1 MSITVIGSVAFD
13 DVVTDHETIHNAP
26 GGSALFFSVAASL
39 FAPVNLVG
47 VIGDDFSKDE
57 ILFLESRGVDTTG
70 LDIVPGGKTFRWGG
84 TYAKDM
90 NIRTT
95 TNLELNVFENFNPVL
110 NEKSASADFVF
121 LGNIDP
127 DLQLNVASQL
137 TSAKF
142 VGADTIE
149 CYIQDKPDKLK
160 QVLRKVDLILINDEE
175 ARLITGEYNI
185 IVAVQALLKYGPK
198 YAIVKKGEHGSILA
212 SSDGLFMVTAFPT
225 TTLVDP
231 TGAGDSYA
239 GGLFGYL
246 AKKGSVDDD
255 ALRKAIVYGGVVAS
269 FTVEDFSIKRLKNLT
284 MQDIEERFERFRT
297 ATIF

>member
-13 DVVTDHETIHNAP
+13 DVVTDHETVNNAP
-26 GGSALFFSVAASL
+26 GGSALFFSAAASV
-39 FAPVNLVG
+39 FSPVNLVA
-47 VIGDDFSKDE
+47 VVGDDFPGEE
-57 ILFLESRGVDTTG
+57 IAFLESRGVDTTG
-70 LDIVPGGKTFRWGG
+70 LKVVPGGKTFRWGG
-84 TYAKDM
+84 TYEKDM

-95 TNLELNVFENFNPVL
+95 TNLELNVFQSFDPVL
-110 NEKSASADFVF
+110 NEKSARADFVF

-127 DLQLNVASQL
+127 DLQLSVANQL
-137 TSAKF
+137 TSKKF

-149 CYIQDKPDKLK
+149 WYIQHNPDKLK
-160 QVLRKVDLILINDEE
+160 QVLGKIDLILINDEE
-175 ARLITGEYNI
+175 ARLITGEHNI

-212 SSDGLFMVTAFPT
+212 SSDGLFMVTAFPI

-246 AKKGSVDDD
+246 AKEGSVDD
-255 ALRKAIVYGGVVAS
+255 ASLRRAIVYGGIVAS
-269 FTVEDFSIKRLKNLT
+269 FTVEDFSIKRLKNLD
-284 MQDIEERFERFRT
+284 MQDIENRLEQFRG
-297 ATIF
+297 ATTF